1 MTPTVNKTEGK
12 FKYLNVGVWDSK
24 VEIGDEELPSS
35 FHTSSSATPSS
46 TIEAAEAVVKH
57 VMLPFIWKLFR
68 LQQTKENAPADFRIP
83 LPLSITVH
91 TAGCWGKQGLHFP
104 QGQGAQLPQQGPP
117 HVPCPPHHY
126 KQVNQFRQDI
136 HMTNNYNKG
145 VLWISPLS
153 IIIVYTLALRPN
165 EVTNVLKL
173 KYKNKVEEYVVC
185 AIPNPPT
192 ISRITPEKLAL
203 LL

>member
-1 MTPTVNKTEGK
+1 MENGVITHLTCLRKMYATNNRTKSKGRK
-12 FKYLNVGVWDSK
+12 SKYLNVCVRDSK

-117 HVPCPPHHY
+117 MFPAHP
-126 KQVNQFRQDI
+126 
-136 HMTNNYNKG
+136 
-145 VLWISPLS
+145 
-153 IIIVYTLALRPN
+153 
-165 EVTNVLKL
+165 
-173 KYKNKVEEYVVC
+173 
-185 AIPNPPT
+185 
-192 ISRITPEKLAL
+192 ITTSK
-203 LL
+203 